1 LQSPPARPQP
11 RVSLSIAQRRLVRT
25 ALDGNARQVV
35 TPAQRST
42 IRELCEQARM
52 TSPHPE
58 QFLIAFKGALV
69 EAANELG
76 TPIGL
81 DGNVFL
87 AQLVSVFIEE
97 FYAASVTAEDAR
109 VVDIPVGVRKAPLE
123 SSSRYVRQ
131 NG

>member
-1 LQSPPARPQP
+1 
-11 RVSLSIAQRRLVRT
+11 
-25 ALDGNARQVV
+25 
-35 TPAQRST
+35 
-42 IRELCEQARM
+42 M

-58 QFLIAFKGALV
+58 QFLIAFKRALV

-76 TPIGL
+76 APIGR
-81 DGNVFL
+81 DGNGFL